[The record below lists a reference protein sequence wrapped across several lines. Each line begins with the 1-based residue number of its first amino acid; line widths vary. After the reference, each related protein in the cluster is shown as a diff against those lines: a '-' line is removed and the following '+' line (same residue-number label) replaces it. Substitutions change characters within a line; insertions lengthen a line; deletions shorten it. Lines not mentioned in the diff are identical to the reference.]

1 MPASPLGPALIELA
15 QSVLNELNGRDAPL
29 DQRIEAL
36 KVVGTLHLGLS
47 KLDKGDD
54 GDDKNAGL
62 PAMRERLR
70 MAAGGK

>member
-15 QSVLNELNGRDAPL
+15 QGVLAELNGKEAPL

-47 KLDKGDD
+47 KLDKNEPE
-54 GDDKNAGL
+54 DDKGTGL
-62 PAMRERLR
+62 PAMRERLK
-70 MAAGGK
+70 AIGGK